1 MRVSFQLLLRT
12 TFYSC
17 MALLA
22 AAPLARGQA
31 ANPPAASAAPTAGGP
46 TTMPAKMIF
55 KKYAISDTQKF
66 QGMVILQG
74 VMPVDWNMK
83 GGMTW
88 RPALGTPD
96 MIRIHWG
103 DAQDICA
110 FDMYPTTKFVWS
122 PNAVRSGR
130 VKIGQV
136 SLGNVVQQ
144 TPTDQFDAI
153 DKVIVQYFRPDLAKA
168 KVVDKQKM
176 PDWATKVHD
185 KINTDP
191 TYPIAVG
198 AGSETFEYQ
207 LKGQTIQETV
217 SALVTIGSIQDTQW
231 WSVGMASSKR
241 APKGGFDQIKPIGIV
256 MIQSMQMNPQWNQQ
270 VAQFV
275 AQRKQNILNAQQQ
288 SIANSTASFNATEQR
303 INDTHA
309 QEDQQNQA
317 FDQHMS
323 NIDRQS
329 DAEADYQ
336 REVSPWKASDGSTYK
351 LPTAYSYAWQG
362 ADGNVIMNNDAGYNP
377 NQDSSN
383 ESTTWTPMQQNGN

>member
-1 MRVSFQLLLRT
+1 
-12 TFYSC
+12 
-17 MALLA
+17 MAILA
-22 AAPLARGQA
+22 TAPLALGQA
-31 ANPPAASAAPTAGGP
+31 ANPSGASAPPAAGGP

-55 KKYAISDTQKF
+55 KKYVITDTQKF

-83 GGMTW
+83 GAMTW
-88 RPALGTPD
+88 HPNLDAPG

-130 VKIGQV
+130 IKIGQV
-136 SLGNVVQQ
+136 SLGDVVQQ

-153 DKVIVQYFRPDLAKA
+153 DKVIVRYFRPDLAKA

-191 TYPIAVG
+191 SYPIAVG
-198 AGSETFEYQ
+198 AGAETFEYD
-207 LKGQTIQETV
+207 LKGQTVQEVIT
-217 SALVTIGSIQDTQW
+217 ALVTIGTVQGTQW
-231 WSVGMASSKR
+231 WTVSSGTSKR
-241 APKGGFDQIKPIGIV
+241 APKGQFDQLKPIGIV
-256 MIQSMQMNPQWNQQ
+256 MLQSLQRNPQWNQQ
-270 VAQFV
+270 VAAFCQ
-275 AQRKQNILNAQQQ
+275 QRQQNILNAQKQ

-303 INDTHA
+303 ISDTHA
-309 QEDQQNQA
+309 QEDQQDQA
-317 FDQHMS
+317 FDQHMA
-323 NIDRQS
+323 NIDKQS
-329 DAEADYQ
+329 DEEADYQ
-336 REVSPWKASDGSTYK
+336 REVSPWTSSDGSTVK

-377 NQDSSN
+377 NQDPSN
-383 ESTTWTPMQQNGN
+383 ESTTWTPMQQAGN